1 MTYEME
7 HREVAERSLWT
18 MFGRQ
23 PRAPGPKQ
31 LCRPQFG
38 PGLDW
43 VGTERWRRREM
54 SNFEYLM
61 RLNVAAGRTYNDL
74 SQYPVFPWILA
85 DYTSEYLDLTK
96 PESFRDLTKPVG
108 ALNPARLERFVERH
122 SYMDE
127 EREKADNWQAT
138 LDSLKKFATTL
149 PSRAVKNFP
158 EWSDAEKSLP
168 AARLSELTRRI
179 LDLPLLRMV
188 SGKEMQV
195 PYPRNAS
202 LHDFYQICRKL
213 LQLRPNE
220 SLALLRAGPGQGD
233 FHQRLLHCSRD
244 RHAATWVKRMVFD
257 VVVHK

>member
-1 MTYEME
+1 M
-7 HREVAERSLWT
+7 
-18 MFGRQ
+18 
-23 PRAPGPKQ
+23 PRPLEIRRLRNAP
-31 LCRPQFG
+31 
-38 PGLDW
+38 
-43 VGTERWRRREM
+43 V
-54 SNFEYLM
+54 
-61 RLNVAAGRTYNDL
+61 
-74 SQYPVFPWILA
+74 
-85 DYTSEYLDLTK
+85 
-96 PESFRDLTKPVG
+96 RDLP
-108 ALNPARLERFVERH
+108 PAARQRFTLATSVRRYAANLCLRAVHNETRRH
-122 SYMDE
+122 AKAVLAEVYQVAVLDHMDE

-149 PSRAVKNFP
+149 PTRAVKNFP

-168 AARLSELTRRI
+168 AARLSELTRRT

>member
-7 HREVAERSLWT
+7 HREVAERSLWS

-127 EREKADNWQAT
+127 EWEMFK
-138 LDSLKKFATTL
+138 
-149 PSRAVKNFP
+149 SRRGMAAGAGAGTITGEDV
-158 EWSDAEKSLP
+158 EAAEMEGVQIPFMYGSHYSNAGTVLFFLV
-168 AARLSELTRRI
+168 RLAPFTE
-179 LDLPLLRMV
+179 
-188 SGKEMQV
+188 
-195 PYPRNAS
+195 
-202 LHDFYQICRKL
+202 
-213 LQLRPNE
+213 
-220 SLALLRAGPGQGD
+220 ALLKLQGGKFD
-233 FHQRLLHCSRD
+233 HGERSFHSMAESCRG
-244 RHAATWVKRMVFD
+244 
-257 VVVHK
+257 

>member
-1 MTYEME
+1 MPLPLEI
-7 HREVAERSLWT
+7 RRLRNAPVRDL
-18 MFGRQ
+18 
-23 PRAPGPKQ
+23 PRAARQ
-31 LCRPQFG
+31 RFTLATSVRRYAANLCLRAVHNETRRHAKAVLAEVYQVAV
-38 PGLDW
+38 LD
-43 VGTERWRRREM
+43 
-54 SNFEYLM
+54 
-61 RLNVAAGRTYNDL
+61 
-74 SQYPVFPWILA
+74 
-85 DYTSEYLDLTK
+85 
-96 PESFRDLTKPVG
+96 
-108 ALNPARLERFVERH
+108 H
-122 SYMDE
+122 MDE

-149 PSRAVKNFP
+149 PTRAVKNFP

-168 AARLSELTRRI
+168 AARLSELTRRT

-244 RHAATWVKRMVFD
+244 RHAATWVRRMVFD

>member
-1 MTYEME
+1 MPLPLEI
-7 HREVAERSLWT
+7 
-18 MFGRQ
+18 
-23 PRAPGPKQ
+23 
-31 LCRPQFG
+31 
-38 PGLDW
+38 
-43 VGTERWRRREM
+43 RRLR
-54 SNFEYLM
+54 NAL
-61 RLNVAAGRTYNDL
+61 V
-74 SQYPVFPWILA
+74 
-85 DYTSEYLDLTK
+85 
-96 PESFRDLTKPVG
+96 RDLT
-108 ALNPARLERFVERH
+108 PAARQRFTLATSVHRYAANLCLRGVHNETRRH
-122 SYMDE
+122 AKAVLAEVYQVAVLDHMDE

-149 PSRAVKNFP
+149 PTRAVNNFP

-168 AARLSELTRRI
+168 AARLSELTRRT